1 MQIWTMW
8 LDTLRGVLA
17 FLSSDVG
24 LGMGLA
30 IIVVTLCIRVL
41 LLPLSWRCAYTAC
54 LRQKRVRKLQ
64 PELDRLRKQF
74 AGRPQTL
81 AEETMKLYR
90 KRGLRQIETLPILG
104 TLVQMPVFLGM
115 LSVLRQGLK
124 GARFLWVASLSR
136 PDFWLALIASVTTAL
151 MVLVNPD
158 LPEQTRT
165 VLVLLPAAIA
175 FVFALK
181 VASAVALYWMASNCV
196 TAAQTFAAHRL
207 IDRRVRTGAIE
218 L

>member
-1 MQIWTMW
+1 MQIWMMW
-8 LDTLRGVLA
+8 LDTLRAVLA

-24 LGMGLA
+24 LGLGLA
-30 IIVVTLCIRVL
+30 IIAVTICLRIL
-41 LLPLSWRCAYTAC
+41 LLPVSWRCAYTAC

-64 PELDRLRKQF
+64 PELERIRKRF
-74 AGRPQTL
+74 VGRPQAL
-81 AEETMKLYR
+81 AEETMRLYR
-90 KRGLRQIETLPILG
+90 RRGLRQIETLPILG
-104 TLVQMPVFLGM
+104 AFVQMPVFLGM
-115 LSVLRQGLK
+115 LSVLRQGLQ
-124 GARFLWVASLSR
+124 GARFLWVASLTR
-136 PDFWLALIASVTTAL
+136 PDFWFALIASATTAL

-165 VLVLLPAAIA
+165 ILVLLPAAIA

-196 TAAQTFAAHRL
+196 TAAQTFAVHRL
-207 IDRRVRTGAIE
+207 IDRRVRAGAIE